1 MIARDQLPPEDRRTN
16 LSLQTA
22 RTLVDLLLLRGMEP
36 GRVAARH
43 KAAGVWREPTWGE
56 LLLRIK
62 RIGAG
67 LEALGIEPGD
77 RVAIFSATR
86 YEWALANFAIF
97 AVGATAVP
105 IYASNSAE
113 ETEYILRDSGA
124 KALFVDDD
132 RAEGRLPGRLARVR
146 QIREGLPEL
155 RHLIAFD
162 VPASEDGGWTS
173 LSALEGR
180 GAPLADARPLLL
192 EERAARTRPDDLSYI
207 IYTSGTT
214 GTPRGVMLTHAN
226 WTSQARSVTE
236 IKLLGRDDTA
246 LLFLPLAHSFALVV
260 FATWLGQGIVV
271 AFAESIEKAVDNAG
285 ETRSTVMTVVPR
297 VLEKAFN
304 KVVSDGAAQSGI
316 KGPLFTWAMG
326 QFEEYAAARA
336 AGREHNS
343 VQWALAKRLV
353 FSKVEQKLKARFGGT
368 LREFI
373 SGGAPLARKLGY
385 FFETCGFDVC
395 EGYGLSETCAPT
407 HVNLPFPGKTKV
419 GTVGLP
425 WPGVEVRIEED
436 GEVVLRGPQIM
447 KGYLNR
453 PDETAAVLEPDGWFH
468 TGDVG
473 EVDPEGFLR
482 ITDRKKDLIKTSGGK
497 YIAPQELENG
507 LKSEPLVS
515 QVMIV
520 GDRRKFVSALITVS
534 EENAQRLAEQEGFEA
549 ESYAALTQ
557 RPEVRRRIEAAIEA
571 LNAKLPSYATIKK
584 FAILDHDWTQDTGE
598 ITPTLKVKRQVVGP
612 RYRQIIDGF
621 YDGESYGV

>member
-1 MIARDQLPPEDRRTN
+1 MIAREQHTPEARGTN

-22 RTLVDLLLLRGMEP
+22 RTLVDLLILRGMEP
-36 GRVAARH
+36 SRVAARH
-43 KAAGVWREPTWGE
+43 KVAGLWREPTWGE
-56 LLLRIK
+56 LLLRVR

-67 LEALGIEPGD
+67 LETLGVGPGD

-86 YEWALANFAIF
+86 YEWALANFATF
-97 AVGATAVP
+97 AVGATVVP
-105 IYASNSAE
+105 IYASNSPE
-113 ETEYILRDSGA
+113 ESAYILRDSGA
-124 KALFVDDD
+124 KAVFVDDD
-132 RAEGRLPGRLARVR
+132 RPEGRLPGRLARIR
-146 QIREGLPEL
+146 QIRETLPEL
-155 RHLIAFD
+155 RHVIAFD
-162 VPASEDGGWTS
+162 VPASEEGGWTS
-173 LSALEGR
+173 LSAIEGR
-180 GAPLADARPLLL
+180 GAPLADSRPLML
-192 EERAARTRPDDLSYI
+192 EERAALTRPDDLSYI

-236 IKLLGRDDTA
+236 IKLLRRDDTA

-304 KVVSDGAAQSGI
+304 KVVSEGAAQPGV
-316 KGPLFTWAMG
+316 KGPLFAWAMA

-353 FSKVEQKLKARFGGT
+353 FSKIEQKVKARFGGYM
-368 LREFI
+368 REFI
-373 SGGAPLARKLGY
+373 SGGAPLARKIGY
-385 FFETCGFDVC
+385 FFEICGFDVC

-407 HVNLPFPGKTKV
+407 HVNLPFPGKAKI

-436 GEVVLRGPQIM
+436 GEVLLRGPQIM

-453 PDETAAVLEPDGWFH
+453 PEETAAVLDADGWFH
-468 TGDVG
+468 TGDIG
-473 EVDPEGFLR
+473 EVDSEGFLR

-497 YIAPQELENG
+497 HIAPQELENG

-534 EENAQRLAEQEGFEA
+534 EENARKLAEQEGFAA
-549 ESYAALTQ
+549 ESYAALTR
-557 RPEVRRRIEAAIEA
+557 RPEVRKRIEAAIEA
-571 LNAKLPSYATIKK
+571 LNSKLPSYATIKK

-598 ITPTLKVKRQVVGP
+598 ITPTLKVKRQVVES
-612 RYRQIIDGF
+612 RYRQIIDGL